1 MTQGYGP
8 DHGQQGQQP
17 QWGPGGQN
25 PPPAPQPQQQPQWG
39 SPEQAPPAQPQWG
52 QPSPQSAPQFGPSAG
67 SPAQPQW
74 GQPGEQPQWG
84 QPAPSSMPG
93 GYPGSAGH
101 SGTGTGPQFEPG
113 DGVDWRRVKLL
124 GLILLVGS
132 VLLLLVRLGI
142 NLASFI
148 GAEELATS
156 NGGGELGALGIGT
169 GLATIVLFL
178 ANLVLSLIM
187 LVLGIMAAVTGR
199 GRARTGG
206 IMVAITIPA
215 SVALYWILSIIVAVL
230 LLATG
235 MAETTTGEL
244 TGTGYRISAAVDAL
258 RALLMVAVIGV
269 GSFFVHSTA
278 AKKLAA

>member
-8 DHGQQGQQP
+8 EFGQQGQQP
-17 QWGPGGQN
+17 QWGQASPV
-25 PPPAPQPQQQPQWG
+25 PPPV
-39 SPEQAPPAQPQWG
+39 
-52 QPSPQSAPQFGPSAG
+52 
-67 SPAQPQW
+67 
-74 GQPGEQPQWG
+74 
-84 QPAPSSMPG
+84 

-101 SGTGTGPQFEPG
+101 GGMGAGSQFGPG
-113 DGVDWRRVKLL
+113 DGVNWRRVKLL
-124 GLILLVGS
+124 GLLLLIGT

-148 GAEELATS
+148 GAEELAATDA
-156 NGGGELGALGIGT
+156 GGEMGALGIGT
-169 GLATIVLFL
+169 GLAAIVLFL
-178 ANLVLSLIM
+178 ANLVLSLVM
-187 LVLGIMAAVTGR
+187 LVLGIMAAVMGR

-206 IMVAITIPA
+206 IMVAVTIPV
-215 SVALYWILSIIVAVL
+215 SVALYWILSIIVAVI

-258 RALLMVAVIGV
+258 RALLMVAVIGL

-278 AKKLAA
+278 AKKLAT